1 METDPLRKKGKHS
14 DLNFNQC
21 ILINMDSGS
30 DTFSEDIHLSPENS
44 NSLLKDSAE
53 TSEPVLDLPVFFTTE
68 RNAST
73 AVNEGVVNNIVKV
86 AGYLEDDLIN
96 ITFEACN
103 LKETGLDCKRNM
115 HKNTNILFTIGA
127 DSVGALG
134 LEHPRGKIACFIMQQ
149 PLENLK
155 YVSNELEDIKCKTIN
170 LCEENHVVCECCRR
184 LEKKVESFTS
194 KLTLLEENSKAH
206 EDKKAAVYEVLS
218 VEDAW
223 EYLQDFLQEIKSQN
237 SAFLALTDEIV
248 SNSASHSIL
257 KANKI

>member
-1 METDPLRKKGKHS
+1 METDPLRKKG
-14 DLNFNQC
+14 
-21 ILINMDSGS
+21 
-30 DTFSEDIHLSPENS
+30 
-44 NSLLKDSAE
+44 
-53 TSEPVLDLPVFFTTE
+53 
-68 RNAST
+68 NAST

-103 LKETGLDCKRNM
+103 LKETG
-115 HKNTNILFTIGA
+115 
-127 DSVGALG
+127 
-134 LEHPRGKIACFIMQQ
+134 MQQ

-218 VEDAW
+218 IEDAW

>member
-1 METDPLRKKGKHS
+1 
-14 DLNFNQC
+14 
-21 ILINMDSGS
+21 
-30 DTFSEDIHLSPENS
+30 
-44 NSLLKDSAE
+44 
-53 TSEPVLDLPVFFTTE
+53 
-68 RNAST
+68 
-73 AVNEGVVNNIVKV
+73 
-86 AGYLEDDLIN
+86 
-96 ITFEACN
+96 
-103 LKETGLDCKRNM
+103 
-115 HKNTNILFTIGA
+115 
-127 DSVGALG
+127 
-134 LEHPRGKIACFIMQQ
+134 MQQ

-155 YVSNELEDIKCKTIN
+155 YVSNELEAIKCKTIN

-248 SNSASHSIL
+248 SNSASRSIL

>member
-1 METDPLRKKGKHS
+1 
-14 DLNFNQC
+14 
-21 ILINMDSGS
+21 
-30 DTFSEDIHLSPENS
+30 
-44 NSLLKDSAE
+44 
-53 TSEPVLDLPVFFTTE
+53 
-68 RNAST
+68 
-73 AVNEGVVNNIVKV
+73 
-86 AGYLEDDLIN
+86 
-96 ITFEACN
+96 
-103 LKETGLDCKRNM
+103 
-115 HKNTNILFTIGA
+115 
-127 DSVGALG
+127 
-134 LEHPRGKIACFIMQQ
+134 MQQ

-237 SAFLALTDEIV
+237 SAFLALTDEI
-248 SNSASHSIL
+248 ALKEQLSHSPLSFTVAAVLVCIRKKKRRTCGTL
-257 KANKI
+257 ETN